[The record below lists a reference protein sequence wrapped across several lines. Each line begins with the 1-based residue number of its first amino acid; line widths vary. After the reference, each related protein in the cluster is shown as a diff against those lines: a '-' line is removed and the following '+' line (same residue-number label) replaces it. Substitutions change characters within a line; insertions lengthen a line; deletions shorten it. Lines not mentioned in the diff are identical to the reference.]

1 MRIHDLMRYGI
12 EAVLLDDYK
21 QIPDILADIQREQ
34 NVILS
39 LSLEQLMNT
48 GSAWETRHL
57 NSSEIWSGNF
67 IENTTKLLQV
77 MHVESEVM
85 LSALS
90 WKNVKI
96 MYLNLKDIL

>member
-1 MRIHDLMRYGI
+1 MNM
-12 EAVLLDDYK
+12 AVHGK
-21 QIPDILADIQREQ
+21 TQ
-34 NVILS
+34 
-39 LSLEQLMNT
+39 
-48 GSAWETRHL
+48 HL

-96 MYLNLKDIL
+96 MYLNLKNIL